1 LEDERGF
8 VVVDTTLWGTI
19 LFVSI
24 VSMTP
29 GPNNLLLAASGANFG
44 FFKTLPHMC
53 GVIVGFA
60 LMVVASGF
68 GLGVIMNEFP
78 QVVLP
83 LKIMSVSFLLYLSW
97 RIATGGAHVVEG
109 KSQPL
114 TFLPA
119 VLFQT
124 INPKGIS
131 FLVSIMGAQVSDTE
145 PLLPQLIPLFILL
158 PAFTV
163 LSAVTWTIFGTAIG
177 KLMQSQGAFRVF
189 NLVMASLLVACVI
202 PIAYG

>member
-1 LEDERGF
+1 MI
-8 VVVDTTLWGTI
+8 DTTLWGTI
-19 LFVSI
+19 LFVYI

-44 FFKTLPHMC
+44 FFKTLPHMF

-68 GLGVIMNEFP
+68 GLGMILNEFP
-78 QVVLP
+78 QVILP
-83 LKIMSVSFLLYLSW
+83 MKIMSVSFLIYLSW
-97 RIATGGAHVVEG
+97 RIATGRAHIVEG
-109 KSQPL
+109 KSKPL
-114 TFLPA
+114 SFLPA
-119 VLFQT
+119 LLFQT

-131 FLVSIMGAQVSDTE
+131 FLLSIMGAQVSDTE

-163 LSAVTWTIFGTAIG
+163 LSAVTWTMFGTAIG

-189 NLVMASLLVACVI
+189 NFVMASLLVACVI
-202 PIAYG
+202 PIAFG

>member
-1 LEDERGF
+1 M
-8 VVVDTTLWGTI
+8 VDTTLWGTI

-29 GPNNLLLAASGANFG
+29 GPNNLLLAASGANYG
-44 FFKTLPHMC
+44 FIKTLPHMC

-60 LMVVASGF
+60 IMVVASGF
-68 GLGVIMNEFP
+68 GLGMILNEFP
-78 QVVLP
+78 QVILP

-131 FLVSIMGAQVSDTE
+131 FLLSIMGAQVSDAE

-163 LSAVTWTIFGTAIG
+163 LSAVTWTMFGTAIG

-202 PIAYG
+202 PIAFG

>member
-1 LEDERGF
+1 M
-8 VVVDTTLWGTI
+8 VDTTLWGTI

-29 GPNNLLLAASGANFG
+29 SPNDLLLAASGANYG
-44 FFKTLPHMC
+44 FIRTLPHMC

-68 GLGVIMNEFP
+68 GLGIILNEFP
-78 QVVLP
+78 QVILP
-83 LKIMSVSFLLYLSW
+83 MKIMSVSFLIYLSW
-97 RIATGGAHVVEG
+97 RIATGGAHVIEG
-109 KSQPL
+109 KAQPL
-114 TFLPA
+114 SFLPA

-131 FLVSIMGAQVSDTE
+131 FLLSIMGAQVSDTG

-163 LSAVTWTIFGTAIG
+163 LSAVTWTMFGAAIG
-177 KLMQSQGAFRVF
+177 RLMQSQQAFKIF
-189 NLVMASLLVACVI
+189 NVIMASVLIICVI
-202 PIAYG
+202 PIALG

>member
-1 LEDERGF
+1 M
-8 VVVDTTLWGTI
+8 VDSTLWGTI

-44 FFKTLPHMC
+44 FTKTLPHMC

-60 LMVVASGF
+60 IMVVASGF
-68 GLGVIMNEFP
+68 GLGMILNEFP
-78 QVVLP
+78 QVILP

-97 RIATGGAHVVEG
+97 RIATGGAHVIEG
-109 KSQPL
+109 KSRPL

-131 FLVSIMGAQVSDTE
+131 FLLSIMGAQVSDNE

-163 LSAVTWTIFGTAIG
+163 LSAVTWTMFGTAIG

-202 PIAYG
+202 PIAFR

>member
-1 LEDERGF
+1 M
-8 VVVDTTLWGTI
+8 VDTTLWGTI

-44 FFKTLPHMC
+44 FFRTLPHMC

-60 LMVVASGF
+60 IMVVASGF
-68 GLGVIMNEFP
+68 GLGMILKEFP
-78 QVVLP
+78 QVILP
-83 LKIMSVSFLLYLSW
+83 LKILSVSFLLYLSW

-119 VLFQT
+119 LLFQT

-131 FLVSIMGAQVSDTE
+131 FFLSIMGAQVSNAE
-145 PLLPQLIPLFILL
+145 PLLSQLIPLFILL
-158 PAFTV
+158 PLFTL
-163 LSAVTWTIFGTAIG
+163 LSAVTWTMFGTAIG
-177 KLMQSQGAFRVF
+177 KLMQSQDAFRVF
-189 NLVMASLLVACVI
+189 NSVMALLLLACVI
-202 PIAYG
+202 PIALG

>member
-1 LEDERGF
+1 MG
-8 VVVDTTLWGTI
+8 TSLWGTI

-44 FFKTLPHMC
+44 FFKTLPHMF

-68 GLGVIMNEFP
+68 GLGVILNEFP
-78 QVVLP
+78 QVILP

-97 RIATGGAHVVEG
+97 RIATGGAHVDEG

-131 FLVSIMGAQVSDTE
+131 FLLSIMGAQISETE

-163 LSAVTWTIFGTAIG
+163 LSAVTWTMFGTAIG

-189 NLVMASLLVACVI
+189 NLVMALLLVACVI
-202 PIAYG
+202 PIAFG

>member
-1 LEDERGF
+1 M
-8 VVVDTTLWGTI
+8 DTTLWGTI

-29 GPNNLLLAASGANFG
+29 GPNNLLLAASGANYG
-44 FFKTLPHMC
+44 FFRTLPHMC
-53 GVIVGFA
+53 GVIIGFA
-60 LMVVASGF
+60 IMVVASGF
-68 GLGVIMNEFP
+68 GLGMILNEFP

-97 RIATGGAHVVEG
+97 RIATGGAHVIEG

-131 FLVSIMGAQVSDTE
+131 FLLSIMGAQVSDNE

-163 LSAVTWTIFGTAIG
+163 LSAVTWTMFGTAIG

-202 PIAYG
+202 PIAFG

>member
-1 LEDERGF
+1 M
-8 VVVDTTLWGTI
+8 VDTTLWGTI

-29 GPNNLLLAASGANFG
+29 GPNNLLLAASGANYG
-44 FFKTLPHMC
+44 FYRTLPHMC

-60 LMVVASGF
+60 IMVVASGF
-68 GLGVIMNEFP
+68 GLGMLLNEFP
-78 QVVLP
+78 QVILP

-97 RIATGGAHVVEG
+97 RIATGGAHVIEG

-131 FLVSIMGAQVSDTE
+131 FLLSIMGAQVSDSE
-145 PLLPQLIPLFILL
+145 PLLPQLVPLFILL
-158 PAFTV
+158 PTFTV
-163 LSAVTWTIFGTAIG
+163 LSAVTWTMFGTAIG

-189 NLVMASLLVACVI
+189 NLIMASLLVACVI
-202 PIAYG
+202 PIAFG

>member
-1 LEDERGF
+1 M
-8 VVVDTTLWGTI
+8 DTTLWGTI

-29 GPNNLLLAASGANFG
+29 GPNNLLLAASGANYG
-44 FFKTLPHMC
+44 FFRTLPHMF

-60 LMVVASGF
+60 IMVVASGF
-68 GLGVIMNEFP
+68 GLGMILNEFP
-78 QVVLP
+78 QVILP

-97 RIATGGAHVVEG
+97 RVATGGAHVVEG

-131 FLVSIMGAQVSDTE
+131 FLLSIMGAQVSDAQ
-145 PLLPQLIPLFILL
+145 PLFPQLIPLFILL

-163 LSAVTWTIFGTAIG
+163 LSAVTWTMFGTAIG

-189 NLVMASLLVACVI
+189 NLIMASLLVACVI
-202 PIAYG
+202 PIAFS

>member
-1 LEDERGF
+1 M
-8 VVVDTTLWGTI
+8 DTTLWGNI

-29 GPNNLLLAASGANFG
+29 GPNNLLLAASGANYG
-44 FFKTLPHMC
+44 FFRTLPHMC

-60 LMVVASGF
+60 IMVVASGF
-68 GLGVIMNEFP
+68 GLGMILNEFP
-78 QVVLP
+78 QVILP
-83 LKIMSVSFLLYLSW
+83 LKIMSMSFLLYLSW

-109 KSQPL
+109 KLQPL
-114 TFLPA
+114 NFLPA

-131 FLVSIMGAQVSDTE
+131 FLLSIMGAQVSDAE

-163 LSAVTWTIFGTAIG
+163 LSAVTWTMFGTAIG
-177 KLMQSQGAFRVF
+177 KLMQSQSAFRVF

-202 PIAYG
+202 PIAFG

>member
-1 LEDERGF
+1 M
-8 VVVDTTLWGTI
+8 VDTTLWGTI

-29 GPNNLLLAASGANFG
+29 GPNNLLLAASGANYG
-44 FFKTLPHMC
+44 FIKTLPHMC

-60 LMVVASGF
+60 IMVVASGF
-68 GLGVIMNEFP
+68 GLGMMLNEFP
-78 QVVLP
+78 QVILP

-97 RIATGGAHVVEG
+97 RIATGGAHVIEG

-131 FLVSIMGAQVSDTE
+131 FLISIMGAQVSDNE

-163 LSAVTWTIFGTAIG
+163 LSAVTWTMFGTAIG

-202 PIAYG
+202 PIAFG

>member
-1 LEDERGF
+1 M
-8 VVVDTTLWGTI
+8 DTTLWGTI

-29 GPNNLLLAASGANFG
+29 GPNNLLLAASGANYG
-44 FFKTLPHMC
+44 FIKTLPHMC
-53 GVIVGFA
+53 GVIAGFTI
-60 LMVVASGF
+60 MVVASGF
-68 GLGVIMNEFP
+68 GLGIILNEFP
-78 QVVLP
+78 QVILP

-97 RIATGGAHVVEG
+97 RIATGGGHVIEG

-114 TFLPA
+114 AFLPA

-131 FLVSIMGAQVSDTE
+131 FLLSIMGAQVSDNE

-163 LSAVTWTIFGTAIG
+163 LSAVTWTMFGTAIG

-202 PIAYG
+202 PIAFG

>member
-1 LEDERGF
+1 M
-8 VVVDTTLWGTI
+8 VDTTLWGTI

-29 GPNNLLLAASGANFG
+29 GPNNLLLAASGANYG
-44 FFKTLPHMC
+44 FIRTLPHMC

-68 GLGVIMNEFP
+68 GLGIILNEFP
-78 QVVLP
+78 QVILP
-83 LKIMSVSFLLYLSW
+83 MKIMSVSFLIYLSW
-97 RIATGGAHVVEG
+97 RIAKGGAHVIEG
-109 KSQPL
+109 KAQPL
-114 TFLPA
+114 SFLPA
-119 VLFQT
+119 VLVQT

-131 FLVSIMGAQVSDTE
+131 FLLSIMGAQVSDTG

-163 LSAVTWTIFGTAIG
+163 LSAVTWTMFGAAIG
-177 KLMQSQGAFRVF
+177 RLMQSQQAFKIF
-189 NLVMASLLVACVI
+189 NVIMASVLIICVI
-202 PIAYG
+202 PIALG

>member
-1 LEDERGF
+1 M
-8 VVVDTTLWGTI
+8 VDTTLWGTI

-29 GPNNLLLAASGANFG
+29 GPNNLLLAASGANYG
-44 FFKTLPHMC
+44 FIRTLPHMC

-68 GLGVIMNEFP
+68 GLGIILNEFP
-78 QVVLP
+78 QVILP
-83 LKIMSVSFLLYLSW
+83 MKIMSVSFLIYLSW
-97 RIATGGAHVVEG
+97 RIAKGGAHVIEG
-109 KSQPL
+109 KAQPL
-114 TFLPA
+114 SFLPA

-131 FLVSIMGAQVSDTE
+131 FLLSIMGAQVSDTG

-163 LSAVTWTIFGTAIG
+163 LSAVTWTMFGAAIG
-177 KLMQSQGAFRVF
+177 RLMQSQQAFKIF
-189 NLVMASLLVACVI
+189 NVIMASLLIICVI
-202 PIAYG
+202 PIALG

>member
-1 LEDERGF
+1 M
-8 VVVDTTLWGTI
+8 VDTTLWGTI

-29 GPNNLLLAASGANFG
+29 SPNNLLLAASGANYG
-44 FFKTLPHMC
+44 FIRTLPHMC

-68 GLGVIMNEFP
+68 GLGIILNEFP
-78 QVVLP
+78 QVILP
-83 LKIMSVSFLLYLSW
+83 MKIISVSFLIYLSW
-97 RIATGGAHVVEG
+97 RIAKGGAHVIEG
-109 KSQPL
+109 KAQPL
-114 TFLPA
+114 SFLPA

-131 FLVSIMGAQVSDTE
+131 FLLSIMGAQVSDTG

-163 LSAVTWTIFGTAIG
+163 LSAVTWTMFGAAIG
-177 KLMQSQGAFRVF
+177 RLMQSQQAFKIF
-189 NLVMASLLVACVI
+189 NVIMASLLIICVI
-202 PIAYG
+202 PIALG

>member
-1 LEDERGF
+1 M
-8 VVVDTTLWGTI
+8 VDTTLWGTL
-19 LFVSI
+19 LFVSV
-24 VSMTP
+24 VSITP

-68 GLGVIMNEFP
+68 GLGIIFTEFP
-78 QVVLP
+78 QVILP
-83 LKIMSVSFLLYLSW
+83 MKIMSVSFLIYLSW
-97 RIATGGAHVVEG
+97 RIASGGAHVFEG

-114 TFLPA
+114 SFLPA

-131 FLVSIMGAQVSDTE
+131 FLLSIMGAQVSEAE
-145 PLLPQLIPLFILL
+145 PLVPSLFRCSSYYPHLLYCPQLHGLHLVQRLGDLCKVSKHSKF
-158 PAFTV
+158 
-163 LSAVTWTIFGTAIG
+163 
-177 KLMQSQGAFRVF
+177 LM
-189 NLVMASLLVACVI
+189 
-202 PIAYG
+202 

>member
-1 LEDERGF
+1 MG
-8 VVVDTTLWGTI
+8 TSLWGTI

-44 FFKTLPHMC
+44 FFKTLPHMF

-68 GLGVIMNEFP
+68 GLGVILNEFP
-78 QVVLP
+78 QVILP
-83 LKIMSVSFLLYLSW
+83 LKIMSVSCLLYLSW
-97 RIATGGAHVVEG
+97 RIATGGAHVDEG

-131 FLVSIMGAQVSDTE
+131 FLLSIMGAQISETE

-163 LSAVTWTIFGTAIG
+163 LSAVTWTMFGTAIG

-189 NLVMASLLVACVI
+189 NLVMALLLVACVI
-202 PIAYG
+202 PIAFG

>member
-1 LEDERGF
+1 M
-8 VVVDTTLWGTI
+8 VDTTLWGTI

-29 GPNNLLLAASGANFG
+29 GPNNLLLAASGANYG
-44 FFKTLPHMC
+44 FYRTLPHMC

-60 LMVVASGF
+60 IMVVASGF
-68 GLGVIMNEFP
+68 GLGMLLNEFP
-78 QVVLP
+78 QVILP
-83 LKIMSVSFLLYLSW
+83 LEIMSVSFLLYLSW
-97 RIATGGAHVVEG
+97 RIATGEAHVIEG

-131 FLVSIMGAQVSDTE
+131 FLLSIMGAQVSDAE

-163 LSAVTWTIFGTAIG
+163 LSAFTWTMFGTAIG

-202 PIAYG
+202 PIAFG

>member
-1 LEDERGF
+1 M
-8 VVVDTTLWGTI
+8 VDTTLWGTI

-29 GPNNLLLAASGANFG
+29 GPNNLLLAASGANYG
-44 FFKTLPHMC
+44 FIKTLPHMC

-60 LMVVASGF
+60 IMVVASGF
-68 GLGVIMNEFP
+68 GLGVILNEFP
-78 QVVLP
+78 QVILP

-97 RIATGGAHVVEG
+97 RIATGGAHVIEG

-131 FLVSIMGAQVSDTE
+131 FLLSIMGAQVSDNE

-163 LSAVTWTIFGTAIG
+163 LSAVTWTMFGTAIG

-202 PIAYG
+202 PIAFG

>member
-1 LEDERGF
+1 M
-8 VVVDTTLWGTI
+8 VDTTLWGTI

-29 GPNNLLLAASGANFG
+29 GPNNLLLAASGANYG
-44 FFKTLPHMC
+44 FIKTLPHMC

-60 LMVVASGF
+60 IMVVASGF
-68 GLGVIMNEFP
+68 GLGMMLNEFP
-78 QVVLP
+78 QVILP

-97 RIATGGAHVVEG
+97 RIATGGAHVIEG

-131 FLVSIMGAQVSDTE
+131 FLLSIMGAQVSDNE

-163 LSAVTWTIFGTAIG
+163 LSAVTWTTFGTAIG

-202 PIAYG
+202 PIAFG

>member
-1 LEDERGF
+1 M
-8 VVVDTTLWGTI
+8 VDSTLWGTI

-44 FFKTLPHMC
+44 FTKTLPHMC

-68 GLGVIMNEFP
+68 GLGVILNEFP
-78 QVVLP
+78 QVILP
-83 LKIMSVSFLLYLSW
+83 LKILSVSFLLYLSW

-114 TFLPA
+114 SFLPA

-131 FLVSIMGAQVSDTE
+131 FLLSIMGAQVSDSE
-145 PLLPQLIPLFILL
+145 PLLPKLVPLFILL
-158 PAFTV
+158 PTFTV
-163 LSAVTWTIFGTAIG
+163 LSAVTWTMFGTAIG

-189 NLVMASLLVACVI
+189 NLIMASLLVACVI
-202 PIAYG
+202 PIAFG

>member
-1 LEDERGF
+1 M
-8 VVVDTTLWGTI
+8 DTTLWGTI

-29 GPNNLLLAASGANFG
+29 GPNNLLLAASGANYG
-44 FFKTLPHMC
+44 FFKTLPHIC

-60 LMVVASGF
+60 IMVVASGF
-68 GLGVIMNEFP
+68 GLGMILNEFP
-78 QVVLP
+78 QVILP

-97 RIATGGAHVVEG
+97 RVATGGAHVVEG

-131 FLVSIMGAQVSDTE
+131 FLLSIMGAQVSDAQ

-163 LSAVTWTIFGTAIG
+163 LSAVTWTMFGTAIG

-189 NLVMASLLVACVI
+189 NLIMASLLVACVI
-202 PIAYG
+202 PIAFS

>member
-1 LEDERGF
+1 M
-8 VVVDTTLWGTI
+8 VDTTLWGTI

-29 GPNNLLLAASGANFG
+29 SPNNLLLAASGANYG
-44 FFKTLPHMC
+44 FIRTLPHMC

-68 GLGVIMNEFP
+68 GLGIILNEFP
-78 QVVLP
+78 QVILP
-83 LKIMSVSFLLYLSW
+83 MKIMSVSFLIYLSW
-97 RIATGGAHVVEG
+97 RIAKGGAHVIEG
-109 KSQPL
+109 KAQPL
-114 TFLPA
+114 SFLPA

-131 FLVSIMGAQVSDTE
+131 FLLSIMGAQVSDTE

-163 LSAVTWTIFGTAIG
+163 LSAVTWTMFGAAIG
-177 KLMQSQGAFRVF
+177 RLMQSQQAFKIF
-189 NLVMASLLVACVI
+189 NVIMASVLIICVI
-202 PIAYG
+202 PIALG

>member
-1 LEDERGF
+1 M
-8 VVVDTTLWGTI
+8 VDTTLWGTI

-29 GPNNLLLAASGANFG
+29 SPNNLLLAASGANYG
-44 FFKTLPHMC
+44 FIRTLPHMC

-68 GLGVIMNEFP
+68 GLGIILNEFP
-78 QVVLP
+78 QVILP
-83 LKIMSVSFLLYLSW
+83 MKIISVSFLIYLSW
-97 RIATGGAHVVEG
+97 RIATGGAHVIEG

-114 TFLPA
+114 SFLPA

-131 FLVSIMGAQVSDTE
+131 FLLSIMGAQVSDTG

-163 LSAVTWTIFGTAIG
+163 LSAVTWTMFGAAIG
-177 KLMQSQGAFRVF
+177 RLMQSQQAFKIF
-189 NLVMASLLVACVI
+189 NVIMASLLIICVI
-202 PIAYG
+202 PIALG

>member
-1 LEDERGF
+1 M
-8 VVVDTTLWGTI
+8 VDTTLWGTI

-29 GPNNLLLAASGANFG
+29 SPNNLLLAASGANYG
-44 FFKTLPHMC
+44 FIRTLPHMC

-68 GLGVIMNEFP
+68 GLGIILNEFP
-78 QVVLP
+78 QVILP
-83 LKIMSVSFLLYLSW
+83 MKIISVSFLIYLSW
-97 RIATGGAHVVEG
+97 RIATSGAHVIEG

-114 TFLPA
+114 SFLPA

-131 FLVSIMGAQVSDTE
+131 FLLSIMGAQVSDTG

-163 LSAVTWTIFGTAIG
+163 LSAVTWTMFGAAIG
-177 KLMQSQGAFRVF
+177 RLMQSQQAFKIF
-189 NLVMASLLVACVI
+189 NVIMASLLIICVI
-202 PIAYG
+202 PIALG

>member
-1 LEDERGF
+1 M
-8 VVVDTTLWGTI
+8 VDTTLWGTI

-68 GLGVIMNEFP
+68 GLGIIFNEFP
-78 QVVLP
+78 QVILP
-83 LKIMSVSFLLYLSW
+83 MKIMSVCFLIYLSW

-114 TFLPA
+114 PFLPA
-119 VLFQT
+119 LFFQT

-131 FLVSIMGAQVSDTE
+131 FLLSIMGAQVSEAE
-145 PLLPQLIPLFILL
+145 PLLPQLIQLFILL

-163 LSAVTWTIFGTAIG
+163 LSAVTWTTFGAAIG
-177 KLMQSQGAFRVF
+177 RFMQSQQAFKIF
-189 NLVMASLLVACVI
+189 NAIMASLLMICVI
-202 PIAYG
+202 PIALG

>member
-1 LEDERGF
+1 M
-8 VVVDTTLWGTI
+8 DTTLWGTI

-29 GPNNLLLAASGANFG
+29 GPNNLLLAASGANYG
-44 FFKTLPHMC
+44 FFRTLPHMC
-53 GVIVGFA
+53 GVIIGFA
-60 LMVVASGF
+60 IMVVASGF
-68 GLGVIMNEFP
+68 GLGMILNEFP
-78 QVVLP
+78 QVILP

-131 FLVSIMGAQVSDTE
+131 FLLSIMGAQVSDSE
-145 PLLPQLIPLFILL
+145 PLLPQLVPLFILL
-158 PAFTV
+158 PTFTV
-163 LSAVTWTIFGTAIG
+163 LSAVTWTMFGTAIG

-189 NLVMASLLVACVI
+189 NLIMASLLVACVI
-202 PIAYG
+202 PIAFG

>member
-1 LEDERGF
+1 M
-8 VVVDTTLWGTI
+8 VDTTLWGTI

-29 GPNNLLLAASGANFG
+29 GPNNLLLAASGANYG
-44 FFKTLPHMC
+44 FIKTLPHMC

-60 LMVVASGF
+60 IMVVASGF
-68 GLGVIMNEFP
+68 GLGMILNEFP
-78 QVVLP
+78 QVILP

-97 RIATGGAHVVEG
+97 RIATGGAHVIEG
-109 KSQPL
+109 KSRPL

-131 FLVSIMGAQVSDTE
+131 FLLSIMGAQISETE

-163 LSAVTWTIFGTAIG
+163 LSAVTWTMFGTAIG

-189 NLVMASLLVACVI
+189 NLVMALLLVACVI
-202 PIAYG
+202 PIAFG

>member
-1 LEDERGF
+1 M
-8 VVVDTTLWGTI
+8 DTTLWGTI

-29 GPNNLLLAASGANFG
+29 GPNNLLLAASGANYG
-44 FFKTLPHMC
+44 FFRTLPHMC
-53 GVIVGFA
+53 GVIIGFA
-60 LMVVASGF
+60 IMVVASGF
-68 GLGVIMNEFP
+68 GLGMILNEFP
-78 QVVLP
+78 QVILP

-97 RIATGGAHVVEG
+97 RIATGGAHVIEG

-131 FLVSIMGAQVSDTE
+131 FLLSIMGAQVSDNE

-163 LSAVTWTIFGTAIG
+163 LSAVTWTMFGTAIG

-202 PIAYG
+202 PIAFG

>member
-1 LEDERGF
+1 M
-8 VVVDTTLWGTI
+8 VDTTLWGTI

-29 GPNNLLLAASGANFG
+29 SPNDLLLAASGANYG
-44 FFKTLPHMC
+44 FIRTLPHMC

-68 GLGVIMNEFP
+68 GLGIILNEFP
-78 QVVLP
+78 QVILP
-83 LKIMSVSFLLYLSW
+83 MKIISVSFLIYLSW
-97 RIATGGAHVVEG
+97 RIAKGGAHVIEG
-109 KSQPL
+109 KAQPL
-114 TFLPA
+114 SFLPA

-131 FLVSIMGAQVSDTE
+131 FLLSIMGAQVSDTG

-163 LSAVTWTIFGTAIG
+163 LSAVTWTMFGAATG
-177 KLMQSQGAFRVF
+177 RLMQSQQAFKIF
-189 NLVMASLLVACVI
+189 NVIMASVLIIWVI
-202 PIAYG
+202 PIALG

>member
-1 LEDERGF
+1 M
-8 VVVDTTLWGTI
+8 VDTTLWGTI

-29 GPNNLLLAASGANFG
+29 SPNDLLLAASGANYG
-44 FFKTLPHMC
+44 FIRTLPHMC

-68 GLGVIMNEFP
+68 GLGIILNEFP
-78 QVVLP
+78 QVILP
-83 LKIMSVSFLLYLSW
+83 MKIMSVSFLIYLSW
-97 RIATGGAHVVEG
+97 RIATGGAHVIEG

-114 TFLPA
+114 SFLPA

-131 FLVSIMGAQVSDTE
+131 FLLSIMGAQVSDTG

-163 LSAVTWTIFGTAIG
+163 LSAVTWTMFGAAIG
-177 KLMQSQGAFRVF
+177 RLMQSQQAFKIF
-189 NLVMASLLVACVI
+189 NVIMASVLIICVI
-202 PIAYG
+202 PIALG